1 MLVALDAL
9 LLLYFRRVGLVFR
22 PVPGCCLQRVRGPLA
37 CLGGL
42 RCWGDLDF
50 PGAEERLCRD
60 VGPPKRS
67 QAALEPVCRPV
78 PGVELVEMARLV
90 CPVRHLGVMAFPDEP
105 EPRSGG
111 QGLLLDVSVHQA
123 EAVLQCE
130 RRFVVFAHRPDGLI
144 LMLDEG
150 LDAQVL
156 VSALA
161 QLVWL
166 QLWVCQ
172 PILVCLPA
180 AWQLSEVWRWAA
192 AWRQLAVWQQAGV
205 CQPTPVC
212 LLVVWLDPWA

>member
-9 LLLYFRRVGLVFR
+9 LLLCFRRVGLVFR

-90 CPVRHLGVMAFPDEP
+90 CPVLHLGAMACPDEP
-105 EPRSGG
+105 EQRSEGRS
-111 QGLLLDVSVHQA
+111 LLLVVSVHQA
-123 EAVLQCE
+123 AAELQCE
-130 RRFVVFAHRPDGLI
+130 KRFVVFAHRPDGLV
-144 LMLDEG
+144 LLLDEG
-150 LDAQVL
+150 WDAQGLAL
-156 VSALA
+156 VLA

-166 QLWVCQ
+166 Q
-172 PILVCLPA
+172 P
-180 AWQLSEVWRWAA
+180 
-192 AWRQLAVWQQAGV
+192 
-205 CQPTPVC
+205 
-212 LLVVWLDPWA
+212 